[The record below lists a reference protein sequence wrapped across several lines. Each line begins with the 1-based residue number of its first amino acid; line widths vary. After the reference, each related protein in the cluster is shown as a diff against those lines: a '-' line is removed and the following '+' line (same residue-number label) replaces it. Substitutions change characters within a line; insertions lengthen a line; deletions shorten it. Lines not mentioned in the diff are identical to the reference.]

1 MLQLTLLSVTAVAG
15 ETVMLVVTVGT
26 EARVHKEYPHRT
38 EVRRKEE
45 EKLHNTFYTTY
56 IISQ

>member
-26 EARVHKEYPHRT
+26 VATVHKEYPP
-38 EVRRKEE
+38 
-45 EKLHNTFYTTY
+45 
-56 IISQ
+56 